1 MRRRSDGRARIFTDR
16 QFLLILLVLT
26 KPLGS
31 GLARLI
37 AAVPLPGVAGVE
49 RILWRTLGITDH
61 EMNWRQYLL
70 ALLTLNLLG
79 LGILFCLLF
88 WQEWLPLNPQR
99 LPGLSW
105 DLALNTAV
113 SFVTNTNWQ
122 AYSGESTLSY
132 FSQMAGLTV
141 QNFLSAA
148 TGIAVVL
155 RLSAPLRARMCT
167 RWVMPGRIWYAL
179 RYGYYFL
186 SR

>member
-16 QFLLILLVLT
+16 QFLLILLVLA

-88 WQEWLPLNPQR
+88 WQEWLPQIR
-99 LPGLSW
+99 SGYRGCPG
-105 DLALNTAV
+105 
-113 SFVTNTNWQ
+113 
-122 AYSGESTLSY
+122 
-132 FSQMAGLTV
+132 
-141 QNFLSAA
+141 
-148 TGIAVVL
+148 
-155 RLSAPLRARMCT
+155 
-167 RWVMPGRIWYAL
+167 IW
-179 RYGYYFL
+179 R
-186 SR
+186 

>member
-16 QFLLILLVLT
+16 QFLLILLVLA

-99 LPGLSW
+99 LPGLS
-105 DLALNTAV
+105 
-113 SFVTNTNWQ
+113 
-122 AYSGESTLSY
+122 
-132 FSQMAGLTV
+132 
-141 QNFLSAA
+141 
-148 TGIAVVL
+148 
-155 RLSAPLRARMCT
+155 P
-167 RWVMPGRIWYAL
+167 IW
-179 RYGYYFL
+179 R
-186 SR
+186 

>member
-1 MRRRSDGRARIFTDR
+1 MAAQGFLLIAS
-16 QFLLILLVLT
+16 FLLILLVLA

-31 GLARLI
+31 AARLI

-99 LPGLSW
+99 LPGLSRSGAEYRRQLCHQYQ
-105 DLALNTAV
+105 LASL
-113 SFVTNTNWQ
+113 
-122 AYSGESTLSY
+122 
-132 FSQMAGLTV
+132 
-141 QNFLSAA
+141 
-148 TGIAVVL
+148 
-155 RLSAPLRARMCT
+155 
-167 RWVMPGRIWYAL
+167 
-179 RYGYYFL
+179 
-186 SR
+186 